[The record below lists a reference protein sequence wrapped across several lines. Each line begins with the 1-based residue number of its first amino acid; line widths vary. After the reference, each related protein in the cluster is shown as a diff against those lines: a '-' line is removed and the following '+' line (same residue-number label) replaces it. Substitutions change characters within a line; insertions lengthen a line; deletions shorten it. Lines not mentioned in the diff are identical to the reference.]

1 MVTWCG
7 GGVCRDL
14 VLPFIVAVVDVAM
27 SLCNENLKTVV
38 TVPYP
43 MPVKSIRVVCL
54 RCHMDGTTSLSGS

>member
-1 MVTWCG
+1 
-7 GGVCRDL
+7 
-14 VLPFIVAVVDVAM
+14 VAM